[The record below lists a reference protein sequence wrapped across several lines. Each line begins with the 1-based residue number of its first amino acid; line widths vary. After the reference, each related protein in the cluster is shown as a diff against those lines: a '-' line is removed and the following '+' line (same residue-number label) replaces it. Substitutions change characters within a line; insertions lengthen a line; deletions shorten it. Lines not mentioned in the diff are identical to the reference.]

1 VGITY
6 IMKLSHL
13 IEDKIHARSV
23 GPYSLVTQQP
33 LGGKAQH
40 GGQRFGEMEVWA
52 LEAYGASHML
62 QEMLTIKS
70 DDVYGRAKSYESI
83 VKGESIKKPR
93 TPESFN
99 VLVKELQSLG
109 LSVNLMKLKPED
121 EIVEDAYAAG
131 EEEVSEETKLDKEIH
146 GKIDHEMI
154 ATLPTKGTLEGF
166 ETEEE
171 MKESE
176 RAEAKAQAEVEKGS

>member
-1 VGITY
+1 
-6 IMKLSHL
+6 
-13 IEDKIHARSV
+13 
-23 GPYSLVTQQP
+23 
-33 LGGKAQH
+33 
-40 GGQRFGEMEVWA
+40 
-52 LEAYGASHML
+52 
-62 QEMLTIKS
+62 
-70 DDVYGRAKSYESI
+70 
-83 VKGESIKKPR
+83 
-93 TPESFN
+93 
-99 VLVKELQSLG
+99 
-109 LSVNLMKLKPED
+109 
-121 EIVEDAYAAG
+121 VEDAYAAG